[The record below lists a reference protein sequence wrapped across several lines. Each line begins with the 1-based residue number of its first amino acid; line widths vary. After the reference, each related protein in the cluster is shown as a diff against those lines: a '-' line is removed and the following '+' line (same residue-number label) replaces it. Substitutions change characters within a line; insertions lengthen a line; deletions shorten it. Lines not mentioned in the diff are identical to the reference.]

1 MVSWSKSHLTCINKV
16 IFWKKHWEPLKGK
29 KAAAIDIMT
38 QASSKIKKKKK
49 SHICKMC
56 SSIFP
61 QGTISRGLK

>member
-49 SHICKMC
+49 SHLQNV
-56 SSIFP
+56 FQHLP
-61 QGTISRGLK
+61 TGHYQ

>member
-49 SHICKMC
+49 KVTFAKCVPASSHRAL
-56 SSIFP
+56 SVEV
-61 QGTISRGLK
+61 